1 MAEDKWTWSD
11 KLAITLAC
19 VGAAMALIPFLVDK
33 NPITVGV
40 MVVCFGAL
48 LVHPILHLIP
58 SRKFQVPA
66 LILMII
72 LVAGFGWA
80 VWPKKVEIAQTPS
93 SHTVQSPVEMAQN
106 PPTTTNQQKLGI
118 KPKKHYSKVV
128 SEPAES
134 STKEQGATP
143 SASAQQPTFSVTNP
157 SGSIVNQDSTV
168 NAPQTVNNYGP
179 TKLELDVER
188 L

>member
-1 MAEDKWTWSD
+1 
-11 KLAITLAC
+11 
-19 VGAAMALIPFLVDK
+19 
-33 NPITVGV
+33 
-40 MVVCFGAL
+40 
-48 LVHPILHLIP
+48 
-58 SRKFQVPA
+58 
-66 LILMII
+66 
-72 LVAGFGWA
+72 
-80 VWPKKVEIAQTPS
+80 
-93 SHTVQSPVEMAQN
+93 VEMAQN

-188 L
+188 LRGLTKDLKSLFGKTVSLSVHQGNDDIYKLRDQFMAAFKENNIQLSE